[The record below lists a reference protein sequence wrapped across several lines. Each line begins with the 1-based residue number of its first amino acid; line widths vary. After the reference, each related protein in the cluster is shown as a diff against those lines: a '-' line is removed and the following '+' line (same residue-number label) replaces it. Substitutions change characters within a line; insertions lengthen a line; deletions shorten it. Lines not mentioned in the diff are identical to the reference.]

1 MAESVPFR
9 SDEPFIPRIE
19 DIRRWEQI
27 YPNYLR
33 ELCGA
38 ISEKIEGLNQLT
50 ASNAEKVMLDRVA
63 ELGSVSA
70 RHIIK
75 QGMEERKRPVPYPKE
90 INFSTTVAKLHE
102 SIIKIPEAIEPM
114 PILKSFSSE
123 ELASEPFL
131 LLLVLENGIGTQ
143 GITVKQQPEYWTPI
157 KSYAQS
163 VTKLVQLIG
172 EYNEGIKVD
181 TYLEEK
187 MQDLISVYNSA

>member
-1 MAESVPFR
+1 MAESDPFR

-19 DIRRWEQI
+19 DIRRGEQI

-38 ISEKIEGLNQLT
+38 ITKKIEDLDQST
-50 ASNAEKVMLDRVA
+50 ASDAEKVMIDRVA

-75 QGMEERKRPVPYPKE
+75 QGMKERKRPVPYPKE
-90 INFSTTVAKLHE
+90 TNFSTTVSKLRE
-102 SIIKIPEAIEPM
+102 SIIKIPDAIEPM

-143 GITVKQQPEYWTPI
+143 SISVKQQPEYWRPI

-163 VTKLVQLIG
+163 VTKLMQLIG
-172 EYNEGIKVD
+172 EYYEGIKVD

-187 MQDLISVYNSA
+187 IKDLISVYNSA

>member
-1 MAESVPFR
+1 MAESDPFR

-19 DIRRWEQI
+19 DIRRGEQI

-38 ISEKIEGLNQLT
+38 ITKKIEDLDQST
-50 ASNAEKVMLDRVA
+50 ASDAEKVMIDRVA

-75 QGMEERKRPVPYPKE
+75 QGMKERKRPVPYPKE
-90 INFSTTVAKLHE
+90 TNFSTTVSKLRE
-102 SIIKIPEAIEPM
+102 SIIKIPDAIEPM

-143 GITVKQQPEYWTPI
+143 SISVKQQSEYWRPI

-163 VTKLVQLIG
+163 VTKLMQLIG
-172 EYNEGIKVD
+172 EYYEGIKVD

-187 MQDLISVYNSA
+187 MKDLISVYNSA

>member
-1 MAESVPFR
+1 MSESDPFR
-9 SDEPFIPRIE
+9 SDQPFIPRIE
-19 DIRRWEQI
+19 DIRSGEQI

-38 ISEKIEGLNQLT
+38 INNKIENIDQDT
-50 ASNAEKVMLDRVA
+50 ASEVEKVMLDRVA

-75 QGMEERKRPVPYPKE
+75 QGMKERKRPVPYPKE
-90 INFSTTVAKLHE
+90 SNFLTTVSQLRE
-102 SIIKIPEAIEPM
+102 SIVKIPDAIEPM

-131 LLLVLENGIGTQ
+131 LMLVLENGIGTQ
-143 GITVKQQPEYWTPI
+143 SITVSQQPDYWRPI

-163 VTKLVQLIG
+163 VTKLMQLIG
-172 EYNEGIKVD
+172 EYFEGIKVD
-181 TYLEEK
+181 AYLEEK
-187 MQDLISVYNSA
+187 LQDLISVYNAA